1 MISERGRR
9 SGNVFFRISSLT
21 VRNSESDRPMPGLD
35 QIHILIV
42 DDNLQMRFLVR
53 SLLREFGFTWVSE
66 ANDAVAAFEVLR
78 VHSADMI
85 ITDLA
90 MRPIDGIEF
99 ARLVRT
105 APDSPDPYVPIILMT
120 GHSDRTRVRYARDAG
135 INTFLAKPVSAKS
148 ILHHVNAIIA
158 DRRPFVRSRTY
169 FGPDRRV
176 SVDRRFKGPYRRMSD
191 DRSDVL
197 DLDAIA

>member
-1 MISERGRR
+1 
-9 SGNVFFRISSLT
+9 
-21 VRNSESDRPMPGLD
+21 MPGLD

-42 DDNLQMRFLVR
+42 DDNRQMRFLVR
-53 SLLREFGFTWVSE
+53 SLLREFGFMRVSE
-66 ANDAVAAFEVLR
+66 AGDAVEAFEILR

-120 GHSDRTRVRYARDAG
+120 GHSDRTRVRFARDAG

-148 ILHHVNAIIA
+148 ILHHVNAVIA
-158 DRRPFVRSRTY
+158 DRRPFVRSKSY

-176 SVDRRFKGPYRRMSD
+176 FIDRNYKGPFRRMSD
-191 DRSDVL
+191 GGSEEL